1 MGGRRVVCHKAV
13 ATAELLLVRQ
23 KQCDTTIDG
32 CFPASA
38 PPSRMLFFLFLFL
51 LLLLLLLLLILLLL
65 LLLLLHL
72 LLAILLILS
81 RIQLPLTI
89 LSILLA
95 LDFSL
100 LSV

>member
-1 MGGRRVVCHKAV
+1 MGGRREGGRRVVCHKAV

-38 PPSRMLFFLFLFL
+38 PPSRMLFFLFL
-51 LLLLLLLLLILLLL
+51 ILLLL